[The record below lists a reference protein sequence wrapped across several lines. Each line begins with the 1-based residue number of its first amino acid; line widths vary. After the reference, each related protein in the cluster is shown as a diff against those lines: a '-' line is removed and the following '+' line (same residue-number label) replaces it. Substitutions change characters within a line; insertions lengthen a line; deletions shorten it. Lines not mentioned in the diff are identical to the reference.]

1 MTGNPSPLGQPVVRH
16 SKSTGPQSPDVYG
29 IYEPDTGSIQY
40 ICADPATRKAA
51 LIDVVWNFDPKSF
64 STKMRSIDQALELVR
79 EKDLGVAWV
88 LDTHPHADHFMAS
101 AILAERTEAL
111 NAIGEKVR
119 EIADL

>member
-1 MTGNPSPLGQPVVRH
+1 
-16 SKSTGPQSPDVYG
+16 
-29 IYEPDTGSIQY
+29 
-40 ICADPATRKAA
+40 
-51 LIDVVWNFDPKSF
+51 
-64 STKMRSIDQALELVR
+64 MRSIDQALELVR